1 MHSFTRLPLL
11 MALIS
16 LLLPNLVL
24 SEDAAESRYISD
36 KLYVSLRESADENSA
51 VVASNLP
58 SGTQLTFIEEDKAN
72 GYSKVTTSSGKEGW
86 LKTRYLQ
93 KSPTAALKVASLEKQ
108 LSEALTKDKGDMQK
122 ELQTAREQLEANNAR
137 SNKIEKE
144 LAEIKHASA
153 NVVKISQQNQELIE
167 KNQLLQSKVDS
178 LEAVSDQKQNDESM
192 TFFIYGGLLVLA
204 TLIINMMI
212 DSIKR
217 KRSYGSGGW

>member
-122 ELQTAREQLEANNAR
+122 ELEANNAR